1 MRTGILV
8 ASFGTTYQDTREK
21 NIDAI
26 VKCVKEKYKD
36 VDVYEAYTS
45 SKIRK
50 ALEKDGIKKYS
61 VEEALEI
68 MAGDGITHVAILPT
82 HVIDGIESEIVK
94 ADVLKMSSYFEDIK
108 TAGVLLNSP
117 EDYRDVCDAVWGE
130 LKEPVREDT
139 LILMGHGTEHKA
151 DESYGIMEDIFRKQ
165 TGADIYIATV
175 EGETTIDDV
184 IIKMK
189 EKNNSKRVII
199 APFMLVAGDHA
210 NNDMAGDEDSFKSK
224 LHDEGFEPE
233 CIIKGLG
240 EYEDIRKIYISH
252 LDAVM
257 N

>member
-1 MRTGILV
+1 MRKGILV

-94 ADVLKMSSYFEDIK
+94 ADVLKMRNCFEDIK
-108 TAGVLLNSP
+108 VAGVLLNSP
-117 EDYRDVCDAVWGE
+117 EDYNQISVLFQRLG
-130 LKEPVREDT
+130 
-139 LILMGHGTEHKA
+139 
-151 DESYGIMEDIFRKQ
+151 
-165 TGADIYIATV
+165 
-175 EGETTIDDV
+175 
-184 IIKMK
+184 
-189 EKNNSKRVII
+189 SKRTPGTVGD
-199 APFMLVAGDHA
+199 AYQDFSAGD
-210 NNDMAGDEDSFKSK
+210 F
-224 LHDEGFEPE
+224 GF
-233 CIIKGLG
+233 ITF
-240 EYEDIRKIYISH
+240 YS
-252 LDAVM
+252 
-257 N
+257 